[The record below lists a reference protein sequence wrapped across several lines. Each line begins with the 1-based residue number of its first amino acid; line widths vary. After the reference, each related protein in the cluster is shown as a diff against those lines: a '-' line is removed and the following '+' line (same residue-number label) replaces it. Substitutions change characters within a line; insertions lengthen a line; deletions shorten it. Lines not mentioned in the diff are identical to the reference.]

1 MSLIPQH
8 LLVKIFTFPPITFLL
23 ENVLILKGE
32 TSDWPPVF
40 KQHLVSNLKVR
51 IKIFLTTTSSTVC
64 TLNMSIKSS
73 RALSSQLLN
82 GLKKKP
88 KKRDAL
94 VR

>member
-1 MSLIPQH
+1 MVTCGSER
-8 LLVKIFTFPPITFLL
+8 V
-23 ENVLILKGE
+23 
-32 TSDWPPVF
+32 

-82 GLKKKP
+82 GLKKKTE
-88 KKRDAL
+88 KKRCISAIKSDLQKTTQLLAKISKQTCK
-94 VR
+94 VRK